1 MSPRVSPVQVHP
13 LVAPVTIEVDLE
25 PAPEQGDPALK
36 ARLEAFWTAEKAARG
51 DRLFDGPVF
60 QLARWTRSR
69 LTLWPRT
76 YRHLLARHRV
86 PELAAALGSSF
97 IGVTGVLTYGDQV
110 LMGRRADY
118 LAADPGRWELAPS
131 GTLCRPD
138 PIVVLYDELREE
150 LGLAPDAVERPEP
163 FALVLDASSGI
174 AHVCLRVVSRLDP
187 TAVAARHRALATD
200 EYAEVRWLHRAELPG
215 FLEAESG
222 RLLNP
227 LPAMLLAAGLLDPE
241 AAPAHS

>member
-1 MSPRVSPVQVHP
+1 MSPVRTFP
-13 LVAPVTIEVDLE
+13 LVAPLTIEIE
-25 PAPEQGDPALK
+25 PTPTPEENDPALR
-36 ARLEAFWTAEKAARG
+36 ARLEHFWTTEKAARG
-51 DRLFDGPVF
+51 DRLFEGPVF
-60 QLARWTRSR
+60 QLARWSTSK

-97 IGVTGVLTYGDQV
+97 VGVTGLLTYGDNV
-110 LMGRRADY
+110 LMGRRAAY

-138 PIVVLYDELREE
+138 PLGVLSDELREE
-150 LGLAPDAVERPEP
+150 LGLAPETVEPPEP

-174 AHVCLRVVSRLDP
+174 AHVCLRIASRLDP
-187 TAVAARHRALATD
+187 AAVEARQRTLATD
-200 EYAEVRWLHRAELPG
+200 EYAEVRWVHRAALPD
-215 FLEAESG
+215 FLAEASSA
-222 RLLNP
+222 LLNP
-227 LPAMLLAAGLLDPE
+227 LPAMLVAAGLLDPK